1 MAHAAAWRLAKIF
14 AGPWRSNK
22 GIHGNQTCRSH
33 ACCPNV
39 KSFVGHGLLRA
50 MYRVPNCAKWFGLF
64 ANSARTAGPIGMGE
78 ALIDVFRPHQDDGA
92 YWESIGGTCH
102 MPIGTIL
109 ILTRAWPGSQPN
121 AIDRGGG
128 AYNAPPR
135 LTPKP
140 MTAARRARPAL
151 ERSRR
156 DGSKALLKF
165 FLKGHVSGQGQV
177 KGQNSAFQ
185 HFGSQNH
192 QLDSNRPKLDRNT
205 LKG

>member
-109 ILTRAWPGSQPN
+109 ILTAL
-121 AIDRGGG
+121 DRGLSRTPLTGGG
-128 AYNAPPR
+128 AYNAPPPQANSQTNDR
-135 LTPKP
+135 SETGE
-140 MTAARRARPAL
+140 AAL